1 VRVIAHH
8 KKTAKK
14 MCWQDGISGVF
25 SCSSFMKYDF
35 SGYFF
40 VLITT
45 AEQLQKVSRNFPA
58 LIFPG
63 ISGST
68 LRFYAASLIFTSYF
82 GY

>member
-1 VRVIAHH
+1 VLAGRDIW
-8 KKTAKK
+8 
-14 MCWQDGISGVF
+14 CFLLFVF
-25 SCSSFMKYDF
+25 HEIRFF
-35 SGYFF
+35 RIFF
-40 VLITT
+40 VVITT
-45 AEQLQKVSRNFPA
+45 AEQMQKESRNFPA